1 MPITPF
7 IITVFILVFIALILT
22 FKIGLNPEEA
32 KQRSFTQRSRNLLS
46 IYGVITLLLVIALS
60 VFLYLK

>member
-22 FKIGLNPEEA
+22 FRIGLNPEEA
-32 KQRSFTQRSRNLLS
+32 KQRSFTHRSRNLLL

-60 VFLYLK
+60 IFLYLQ